1 MRKKDVYLSK
11 MCLIFGLLMLCFA
24 LACLLMGIPWVA
36 AALLVLIGGGL
47 ILAWVNQW
55 VIMVDEQTFISSTM
69 FGIKRTV
76 RFCDIVK
83 YKISTG
89 RSPDGWLTTRFCR
102 VFIESN
108 AYISKRFAQAVNASL
123 PAVGTD
129 RLMANEKK

>member
-1 MRKKDVYLSK
+1 MRGKDV
-11 MCLIFGLLMLCFA
+11 CLPTWILITGLVFVSL
-24 LACLLMGIPWVA
+24 GIVFQVCWQEW
-36 AALLVLIGGGL
+36 LVLICSSLIGL
-47 ILAWVNQW
+47 AAILCWANQW
-55 VIMVDEQTFISSTM
+55 VIIVDEQTFISSTM